1 VGLDPPPAQEGA
13 GVSAGAPKDRRRG
26 LSHWIRKG
34 VRDPIRNLR
43 EPLRR
48 LLLKLTPG
56 FSIAIESPS
65 ILQLAPFDG
74 RMPSPGT
81 RCLVNDD
88 ARIAVRAH
96 PLSRNSSEP
105 EARHYVDHEVVSPGL
120 SLDHPGPHYWF
131 ARSGV
136 MISPQGRIWPYSLRE
151 PLTPETLRK
160 VKCVGV
166 EADGRQTFHPG
177 LIGGAPRI
185 AEPSLLV
192 AQSDGANFGH
202 FLLDVAPVIALGQ
215 ELGARMLSWPLK
227 AWQRDIVARLGVGAG
242 AIRELPRKVYLLD
255 HPVISNRIGGL
266 GVYLAH
272 PGARKAFDTIRANV
286 PVERHADLPRRFY
299 LMRGPRHGR
308 VMRNRVAL
316 AEALKARGITPVQ
329 PELLGFDEQVA
340 LFSRAELV
348 VAEFGAAL
356 ANVVFCPPGAK
367 ILEIIIEGQD
377 DAWSAHLCAMLA
389 LEHVV
394 QFQTLSDEE
403 RRVRGDRFSPSP
415 DFAYTADVAA
425 ICAAVDRII

>member
-1 VGLDPPPAQEGA
+1 
-13 GVSAGAPKDRRRG
+13 VSAGAPRDRRRG

-48 LLLKLTPG
+48 LLLKLAPG
-56 FSIAIESPS
+56 FPIEIETPAI
-65 ILQLAPFDG
+65 LRLAPFDG
-74 RMPSPGT
+74 RLPAPGT

-88 ARIAVRAH
+88 ARIAVRGH
-96 PLSRNSSEP
+96 PLSRNSAEP
-105 EARHYVDHEVVSPGL
+105 EQRHYQDHEVVSPGL

-151 PLTPETLRK
+151 PLTRDTLRK
-160 VKCVGV
+160 VKCVAS

-177 LIGGAPRI
+177 LIRGAPRV

-202 FLLDVAPVIALGQ
+202 FLLDVAPVIALGRD
-215 ELGARMLSWPLK
+215 LGVPMLSWPLK
-227 AWQRDIVARLGVGAG
+227 PWQRDIVARLGIGAG
-242 AIRELPRKVYLLD
+242 AIRELPRKTYLLD

-286 PVERHADLPRRFY
+286 PVERHVGQPRRFY

-308 VMRNRVAL
+308 VMRNRAAL
-316 AEALKARGITPVQ
+316 AEALEARGIKAIQ

-348 VAEFGAAL
+348 IAEFGAAL
-356 ANVVFCPPGAK
+356 ANVVFCPQSTK

-377 DAWSAHLCAMLA
+377 DAWSAHLCAMLG

-394 QFQTLSDEE
+394 QFQTLSEVE

-415 DFAYTADVAA
+415 DFSYSADIAA
-425 ICAAVDRII
+425 ICAAVDRMI